1 MILTGQSELVFTVL
15 SVRRFRRTANIYFLV
30 ISGLMLIGTYFPTI
44 FNSPLSPFTTLGPLV
59 VVLAITMVKEV
70 LEDAK
75 RHRSDRDVN
84 NRPATL
90 LKAGGVLDDSTAWK
104 DLAVGNVM
112 LIRDRGEIPADMI
125 VLQTSEPGGQAYVET
140 SNIDGETD
148 LKLRYAVRQIAQAFP
163 TREDLSRI
171 SGKFECDHPND
182 DLLKFVGSLEVPS
195 SGVAGVVNKNV
206 VLRGSSLR
214 NTHWIIGL
222 IVYTGSD
229 TKVMKKAGS
238 TRSKMSQVEKTMN
251 SLLGVIFLAQFAL
264 CTLTTIAAAIW
275 QAAWDNRLYYLQT
288 SGPIYVVPSWL
299 AEFFTFLILFNN
311 FIPISLY
318 VTVEMVNYMQAF
330 FVDSDAA
337 MYDPISDTPAKARTS
352 NINQDLGQI
361 EYVFSDKTG
370 TLTRNIMEFKMFST
384 GRDMFG
390 QFSAD
395 EGADEDDV
403 FQSGGEAGGGGA
415 SKDTSAVFQ
424 DAKCSALLKG
434 EPAPGVHATSAHVKE
449 FFTLLAVCHTVV
461 PEWSDGGELTYQA
474 ESPDEGALVKAAG
487 RQGFQ
492 FRARTHDS
500 ITVRV
505 QGTDEKYSWM
515 GLHEFNADRKR
526 MSVVVKAPG
535 GKVLLICKGAD
546 SEMFKYCPEEPSRA
560 QLEEH
565 LSSFGELGL
574 RTLVLAVREMPT
586 AEAAAWER
594 EYERASALSQG
605 REQALA
611 ELAARSERD
620 MRVVGATAIEDRLQ
634 DGVPE
639 TIRDLGRAGVKTWV
653 LTGDKPETAINI
665 GRSCQLLDASI
676 PDENLIR
683 ITTGNQNAVAAQLD
697 ALSREFKLI
706 HDDPRSFMD
715 KLLKREASKLPGARS
730 QRRMR
735 GLSKSGTP
743 GGQAATPPLLG
754 DDTAHVTV
762 NTSSVASSS
771 YSLDSSTIAEKL
783 RRANA
788 EAESKAGSHAT
799 LVGQGAE
806 AASVPGSPSHRS
818 PSASNASGS
827 GMPVSP
833 LADVNMA
840 DVQVQTN
847 MAVVVTGA
855 ALYHIIGHPEREKK
869 FLITATLCKA
879 VIACRVSPGQKA
891 SIIKMVKEG
900 IKPRPMTLA
909 IGDGAN
915 DVNMIQEAEVGVG
928 ISGKEGLQAVNSS
941 DFAIAQFRFLKRLLL
956 VHGRWSYVRMS
967 KVVLY
972 SFYKNVVI
980 TMALFCFNAFTGF
993 SGTSFFESL
1002 VYSGYNF
1009 FLGLPIIM
1017 VGLFDRDLSERT
1029 VLSRPEVYMS
1039 GLYHMNLNVKYMLAW
1054 LAHAFIYAM
1063 IVFFLPWAAYQNA
1076 GPQWSATGLVDG
1088 MGVAGQTTYTCL
1100 VLAMQLKI
1108 GLPNI
1113 TTTWTWVSHLFFW
1126 LSILGYFI
1134 FVVGYNGLMA
1144 LAPNF
1149 YGVTFAMM
1157 ERGPFWF
1164 VVLLTLG
1171 ACFAFDLALEHLRLE
1186 YLADD
1191 IDGYILAERLGIPF
1205 PAAPWSEA
1213 PAVRHNTAADK
1224 GPRKA
1229 SNPLN
1234 ISPRSASPTHG
1245 SAVPASHYAYSFK
1258 HKPTVHGEAG
1268 SSSSSSLETELPSKT
1283 RRANKPQ
1290 PAPQSQH
1297 ALSSSRNV
1305 VEVRNVLAGM
1315 SSQQRASAV
1324 GTPRDAS
1331 SSHSFAFSY
1340 PAHEAASD
1348 RRPQEE
1354 EDDIYG

>member
-1 MILTGQSELVFTVL
+1 M
-15 SVRRFRRTANIYFLV
+15 RRFRRTANIYFLV
-30 ISGLMLIGTYFPTI
+30 ISMLMLIGTYFPTI

-104 DLAVGNVM
+104 DLAVGNIV

-195 SGVAGVVNKNV
+195 TGVAGVVNKNV

-222 IVYTGSD
+222 VVYTGSD

-275 QAAWDNRLYYLQT
+275 QAMWDNRLYYLQT
-288 SGPIYVVPSWL
+288 SGTIYVIPSWL

-330 FVDSDAA
+330 FVDSDSA

-395 EGADEDDV
+395 EQGDDDEVFGA
-403 FQSGGEAGGGGA
+403 GAAGSGA
-415 SKDTSAVFQ
+415 SKDKSAVFQ

-434 EPAPGVHATSAHVKE
+434 ESVQGVHATTAQVKE
-449 FFTLLAVCHTVV
+449 FFNLLAVCHTVV
-461 PEWSDGGELTYQA
+461 PEWSDAGELTYQA

-505 QGTDEKYSWM
+505 QGTDEKYTWM

-526 MSVVVKAPG
+526 MSVVVKAPD

-546 SEMFKYCPEEPSRA
+546 SEMFKYCPEESSRQ

-574 RTLVLAVREMPT
+574 RTLVLAVRELAPS
-586 AEAAAWER
+586 EADAWAQ

-611 ELAARSERD
+611 ELAARTERD

-639 TIRDLGRAGVKTWV
+639 TIRDLGRAGIKTWV

-676 PDENLIR
+676 PDANLIR

-697 ALSREFKLI
+697 ALAREFKPI

-735 GLSKSGTP
+735 GLSKSSPQKGSGP
-743 GGQAATPPLLG
+743 GAGTPPLLG
-754 DDTAHVTV
+754 DDTTQVTV
-762 NTSSVASSS
+762 NTAAVGANQ
-771 YSLDSSTIAEKL
+771 YSLDSSTIAVKL
-783 RRANA
+783 QRASQD
-788 EAESKAGSHAT
+788 AESKAGAHAT
-799 LVGQGAE
+799 LVGKGAE
-806 AASVPGSPSHRS
+806 ADEAPSSPVKRS
-818 PSASNASGS
+818 PAASSASAG
-827 GMPVSP
+827 GLPPVSP

-1063 IVFFLPWAAYQNA
+1063 IVFFLPWAAYANGGPMWSSA
-1076 GPQWSATGLVDG
+1076 GLMDG
-1088 MGVAGQTTYTCL
+1088 MSVAGQTTYTCL

-1113 TTTWTWVSHLFFW
+1113 TTSWTWVNQLFFW

-1134 FVVGYNGLMA
+1134 FILGYNGIVA

-1157 ERGPFWF
+1157 DRAPFWF
-1164 VVLLTLG
+1164 VVVLTLG

-1213 PAVRHNTAADK
+1213 PAVRHTTAADK
-1224 GPRKA
+1224 GPRKT

-1234 ISPRSASPTHG
+1234 PSPRSSPVHTG
-1245 SAVPASHYAYSFK
+1245 AVPASHYAYSFK
-1258 HKPTVHGEAG
+1258 HKATQHPGD
-1268 SSSSSSLETELPSKT
+1268 SSSASGSGSSLEAELPT
-1283 RRANKPQ
+1283 THPRRMARPK
-1290 PAPQSQH
+1290 AAHHSQR
-1297 ALSSSRNV
+1297 AVSSSRNV
-1305 VEVRNVLAGM
+1305 VEVRNVLSGLSAE
-1315 SSQQRASAV
+1315 QRASAV
-1324 GTPRDAS
+1324 GSPADRS

-1340 PAHEAASD
+1340 PNRNEAKSD
-1348 RRPQEE
+1348 HRQED

>member
-1 MILTGQSELVFTVL
+1 M
-15 SVRRFRRTANIYFLV
+15 
-30 ISGLMLIGTYFPTI
+30 LMLVGTYFPTI

-59 VVLAITMVKEV
+59 LVLAITMVKEV
-70 LEDAK
+70 LEDTK

-90 LKAGGVLDDSTAWK
+90 LKADGVLDESTAWK
-104 DLAVGNVM
+104 DLSVGSVV

-163 TREDLSRI
+163 TRQDLSRI

-182 DLLKFVGSLEVPS
+182 DLLKFLGNLEVPS
-195 SGVAGVVNKNV
+195 IGVAGVVNKNV

-222 IVYTGSD
+222 VVYTGSD

-275 QAAWDNRLYYLQT
+275 QAAWDGRLYYLQT
-288 SGPIYVVPSWL
+288 SGTIYVIPSWL

-330 FVDSDAA
+330 FVDSDAS

-361 EYVFSDKTG
+361 EYIFSDKTG

-395 EGADEDDV
+395 EGGDEDDV
-403 FQSGGEAGGGGA
+403 FAAGEAAGGA
-415 SKDTSAVFQ
+415 AKEKSAEFQ
-424 DAKCSALLKG
+424 DAKCAALLKN
-434 EPAPGVHATSAHVKE
+434 ESVAGVHATPAQVKE

-461 PEWSDGGELTYQA
+461 PEWTDGGELTYQA

-505 QGTDEKYSWM
+505 QGSDEVYTWM

-526 MSVVVKAPG
+526 MSVVVRNAA

-546 SEMFKYCPEEPSRA
+546 SEMFKYCPAEASRQ

-565 LSSFGELGL
+565 LSAFGELGL
-574 RTLVLAVREMPT
+574 RTLVLAVRELPE
-586 AEAAAWER
+586 AEASAWAA
-594 EYERASALSQG
+594 EYERASALSSG
-605 REQALA
+605 REQALS
-611 ELAARSERD
+611 ELAARTERD

-697 ALSREFKLI
+697 ALAREFKLI

-735 GLSKSGTP
+735 GMSKSGA
-743 GGQAATPPLLG
+743 GGSAQAGTPPLLG
-754 DDTAHVTV
+754 DDMAQVTV
-762 NTSSVASSS
+762 NTGSLSASS
-771 YSLDSSTIAEKL
+771 YAVDSATIADKL
-783 RRANA
+783 RRASQEA
-788 EAESKAGSHAT
+788 EAKAGAAAT

-806 AASVPGSPSHRS
+806 SASAPESPGARSPAAS
-818 PSASNASGS
+818 SASAG

-915 DVNMIQEAEVGVG
+915 DVNMIQEAEVGIG

-1009 FLGLPIIM
+1009 FLGLPVIM

-1063 IVFFLPWAAYQNA
+1063 IVFFIPWAAYQNA
-1076 GPQWSATGLVDG
+1076 GPQWSAKGLVDG

-1113 TTTWTWVSHLFFW
+1113 TTTWTWVNHLFFW
-1126 LSILGYFI
+1126 LSIIGYFI
-1134 FVVGYNGLMA
+1134 FIVGYNGVVA

-1149 YGVTFAMM
+1149 SGVTFSMM

-1213 PAVRHNTAADK
+1213 PAVKHTTAADK
-1224 GPRKA
+1224 GPRRL

-1234 ISPRSASPTHG
+1234 ISPRASPPHKA
-1245 SAVPASHYAYSFK
+1245 AVPASHYAYSFK
-1258 HKPTVHGEAG
+1258 HKPAGTSEG
-1268 SSSSSSLETELPSKT
+1268 SSGSSLETELPSKS
-1283 RRANKPQ
+1283 RQAARAHGSQLPQ
-1290 PAPQSQH
+1290 RSV
-1297 ALSSSRNV
+1297 SSNRNV
-1305 VEVRNVLAGM
+1305 VEVRNVLGGM
-1315 SSQQRASAV
+1315 SAAQRASAV
-1324 GTPRDAS
+1324 GSPPDAG

-1340 PAHEAASD
+1340 PSQEAPSD
-1348 RRPQEE
+1348 RPQGDE
-1354 EDDIYG
+1354 EDDIYA